1 MGPLFILIFKKK
13 TLDKYVRIV
22 YNNNQKGGK
31 QMGKP
36 KKKKPQSKLEI
47 VETIVGILAGI
58 ANIILAIRTI
68 LKG

>member
-1 MGPLFILIFKKK
+1 
-13 TLDKYVRIV
+13 
-22 YNNNQKGGK
+22 
-31 QMGKP
+31 MGKP